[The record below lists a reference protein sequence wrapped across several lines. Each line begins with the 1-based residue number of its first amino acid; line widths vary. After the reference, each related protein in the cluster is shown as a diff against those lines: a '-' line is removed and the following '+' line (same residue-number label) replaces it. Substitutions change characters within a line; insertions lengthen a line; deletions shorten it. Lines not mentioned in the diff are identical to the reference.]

1 MEGFLSVKEATK
13 SYAQGC
19 KAKAATSIGKLFGK
33 AMLAGMMI
41 GMGAAAS
48 SVAAHS
54 VANVGLAR
62 LTAAVV
68 FPVGLMMVI
77 LLGAE
82 LFTGDCLM
90 ALGVAEKHISV
101 ADCIRVLVLVFL
113 GNFAGA
119 LIFTALVYCS
129 GQLDYSA
136 GGLGAYTIKVA
147 YGKATLSFGKA
158 FTSGI
163 LCNILVC
170 AAVLMAICAK
180 DISGK
185 LLVSFFVIML
195 FVTAGFEHCV
205 ANMYYITA
213 GLFCKMNPDY
223 VNKAM
228 ELYGYTEAQLSQL
241 SWGSFLIKNLIP
253 VTLGNSWWNLLYR
266 TSAFIFKPR
275 KKIKQVILRVT
286 LNFRVT
292 LFLKIE
298 FIVFDAAVPYF
309 GELQEAA
316 FVCAVSALK
325 SSYSIHLQQSP
336 VKPFQV

>member
-1 MEGFLSVKEATK
+1 MEGFLSVKEATE

-19 KAKAATSIGKLFGK
+19 KAKASAPVGKVFGK

-48 SVAAHS
+48 SVAAHA
-54 VANVGLAR
+54 VTNVGLAR

-90 ALGVAEKHISV
+90 AVGVAGKHISV
-101 ADCIRVLVLVFL
+101 ADCIRVLITVFL

-119 LIFTALVYCS
+119 LIFTALIYAS

-147 YGKATLSFGKA
+147 HAKATISFSKG

-180 DISGK
+180 DITGK

-213 GLFCKMNPDY
+213 GLFCKLNLDY
-223 VNKAM
+223 VSKAM
-228 ELYGYTEAQLSQL
+228 ELYGYTSEQLGQL
-241 SWGSFLIKNLIP
+241 NWINFLIKNLIP
-253 VTLGNSWWNLLYR
+253 VTLGNIVGGIACVGLPLWYLNHS
-266 TSAFIFKPR
+266 
-275 KKIKQVILRVT
+275 KK
-286 LNFRVT
+286 
-292 LFLKIE
+292 
-298 FIVFDAAVPYF
+298 A
-309 GELQEAA
+309 
-316 FVCAVSALK
+316 
-325 SSYSIHLQQSP
+325 
-336 VKPFQV
+336 

>member
-1 MEGFLSVKEATK
+1 MSLKICCSIKKNCDIIEKMSGNPDGIKKTGGYFTMEGFLSVKEATK

-119 LIFTALVYCS
+119 LIFTALVTAAVS
-129 GQLDYSA
+129 LIIQQADLVLTQLRWHMERQHCHLA
-136 GGLGAYTIKVA
+136 RP
-147 YGKATLSFGKA
+147 

-253 VTLGNSWWNLLYR
+253 VTLGN
-266 TSAFIFKPR
+266 IVGG
-275 KKIKQVILRVT
+275 ICCIGLR
-286 LNFRVT
+286 FY
-292 LFLKIE
+292 I
-298 FIVFDAAVPYF
+298 
-309 GELQEAA
+309 
-316 FVCAVSALK
+316 
-325 SSYSIHLQQSP
+325 
-336 VKPFQV
+336 

>member
-1 MEGFLSVKEATK
+1 MEGFLSVKEATE

-19 KAKAATSIGKLFGK
+19 KAKVTTPAGKLFGK

-48 SVAAHS
+48 SVAAHT

-90 ALGVAEKHISV
+90 AMGVAGKQISL

-119 LIFTALVYCS
+119 LIFTALIYCS

-170 AAVLMAICAK
+170 AAVLMALCAK
-180 DISGK
+180 DVSGK
-185 LLVSFFVIML
+185 ILVSFFVIML

-228 ELYGYTEAQLSQL
+228 ELYGYTKEQLAQLN
-241 SWGSFLIKNLIP
+241 WGSFLLKNLLP
-253 VTLGNSWWNLLYR
+253 VTLGNIFGGICCIGLPLWFFNR
-266 TSAFIFKPR
+266 T
-275 KKIKQVILRVT
+275 KK
-286 LNFRVT
+286 
-292 LFLKIE
+292 
-298 FIVFDAAVPYF
+298 
-309 GELQEAA
+309 
-316 FVCAVSALK
+316 
-325 SSYSIHLQQSP
+325 
-336 VKPFQV
+336 

>member
-147 YGKATLSFGKA
+147 YGKATLPFGKA

-185 LLVSFFVIML
+185 LL
-195 FVTAGFEHCV
+195 
-205 ANMYYITA
+205 
-213 GLFCKMNPDY
+213 CKMNPDY

-253 VTLGNSWWNLLYR
+253 VTLGNIVGGICCIGLPLLYLNR
-266 TSAFIFKPR
+266 E
-275 KKIKQVILRVT
+275 KK
-286 LNFRVT
+286 
-292 LFLKIE
+292 
-298 FIVFDAAVPYF
+298 
-309 GELQEAA
+309 
-316 FVCAVSALK
+316 
-325 SSYSIHLQQSP
+325 
-336 VKPFQV
+336 

>member
-1 MEGFLSVKEATK
+1 MCQLLGMNCNTPTDIV
-13 SYAQGC
+13 YAQGC
-19 KAKAATSIGKLFGK
+19 KAKAATPIGKLFGK

-147 YGKATLSFGKA
+147 YGKATLPFGKA

-241 SWGSFLIKNLIP
+241 SWGSFLVKNLIP
-253 VTLGNSWWNLLYR
+253 VTLGNIVGGICCIGLPLLYLNR
-266 TSAFIFKPR
+266 E
-275 KKIKQVILRVT
+275 KK
-286 LNFRVT
+286 
-292 LFLKIE
+292 
-298 FIVFDAAVPYF
+298 
-309 GELQEAA
+309 
-316 FVCAVSALK
+316 
-325 SSYSIHLQQSP
+325 
-336 VKPFQV
+336 

>member
-41 GMGAAAS
+41 GM
-48 SVAAHS
+48 VAAHS

-119 LIFTALVYCS
+119 LIFTALVC
-129 GQLDYSA
+129 
-136 GGLGAYTIKVA
+136 T
-147 YGKATLSFGKA
+147 
-158 FTSGI
+158 
-163 LCNILVC
+163 
-170 AAVLMAICAK
+170 AAVSLIIQQA
-180 DISGK
+180 D
-185 LLVSFFVIML
+185 LVLTQLRWHMERQHCHLARHLHLAFFVI
-195 FVTAGFEHCV
+195 F
-205 ANMYYITA
+205 
-213 GLFCKMNPDY
+213 
-223 VNKAM
+223 
-228 ELYGYTEAQLSQL
+228 
-241 SWGSFLIKNLIP
+241 
-253 VTLGNSWWNLLYR
+253 
-266 TSAFIFKPR
+266 
-275 KKIKQVILRVT
+275 
-286 LNFRVT
+286 
-292 LFLKIE
+292 
-298 FIVFDAAVPYF
+298 
-309 GELQEAA
+309 
-316 FVCAVSALK
+316 
-325 SSYSIHLQQSP
+325 
-336 VKPFQV
+336 